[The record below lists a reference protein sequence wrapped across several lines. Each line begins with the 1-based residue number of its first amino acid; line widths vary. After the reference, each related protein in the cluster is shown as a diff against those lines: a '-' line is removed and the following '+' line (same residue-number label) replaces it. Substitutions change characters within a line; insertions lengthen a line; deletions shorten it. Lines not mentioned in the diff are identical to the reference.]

1 MSLRARHARR
11 SAFFGTRWFSA
22 AFSGRGSHFER
33 FTFFAAFLLESGPQP
48 TGLVVIAPAGAAP
61 SSRAPPQTSTRTVR
75 SLIAGTRLAG
85 GPGASQRPRASG
97 VVVL

>member
-1 MSLRARHARR
+1 MSLRACQAR
-11 SAFFGTRWFSA
+11 SSSFFGTRWFSA

-61 SSRAPPQTSTRTVR
+61 SSRAPQTSTSAVGEGRITHP
-75 SLIAGTRLAG
+75 AA
-85 GPGASQRPRASG
+85 PDRPALVP
-97 VVVL
+97 VVV